1 MKLDMHVHT
10 RFSGQTTIFPL
21 SLVMKESYNT
31 PEGVYRRAKARGMDL
46 VTITDHDRIDGALTI
61 ADRPDVIV
69 GCEVTG
75 VFPNDGVR
83 VHLGVLGITE
93 TQHAE
98 IQRLRFDVREL
109 LPYLNRE
116 RIFTTLNHVASR
128 INGEITA
135 AHIAALMPWVDGIEV
150 INGSRLASQNR
161 TAGCLANACRKI
173 GVAGS
178 DSHTGRGIGFTW
190 VEAPGA
196 STREAFLAAL
206 HAGRV
211 EVHGWQGHY
220 FTMASDMLRLAAG
233 FYQDRF
239 SLLAESP
246 FSWRRQA
253 FVLGGLLGLPLIA
266 LPLAGALAHFILE
279 ERFNR
284 ALLFDLVERP
294 AMGAAPYEAGPGSP
308 SRTPARWRGL
318 PEVA

>member
-1 MKLDMHVHT
+1 VKLDLHVHT
-10 RFSGQTTIFPL
+10 AFSGQTTIFPL
-21 SLVMKESYNT
+21 SLIMKESYNT

-46 VTITDHDRIDGALTI
+46 VTITDHDQIEGALTI
-61 ADRPDVIV
+61 AHRPDVIV
-69 GCEVTG
+69 GSEVTG

-83 VHLGVLGITE
+83 VHLGVLGINE
-93 TQHAE
+93 AQHSE
-98 IQRLRFDVREL
+98 IQRLRVDVREL
-109 LPYLNRE
+109 LPYLKRE
-116 RIFTTLNHVASR
+116 RIFTVLNHVASR

-135 AHIAALMPWVDGIEV
+135 GHIAALMPWVDGIEV

-161 TAGCLANACRKI
+161 TAACLANACRKV

-178 DSHTGRGIGFTW
+178 DSHAGRGIGRTW
-190 VEAPGA
+190 VEAPRA
-196 STREAFLAAL
+196 STREEFMAEL

-211 EVHGWQGHY
+211 LVSGWQGHY

-239 SLLAESP
+239 RLLAKAP
-246 FSWRRQA
+246 LSWRNHA
-253 FVLGGLLGLPLIA
+253 FVLGGILGLPLVA

-294 AMGAAPYEAGPGSP
+294 AMSLIPHELGPESP
-308 SRTPARWRGL
+308 SRAAAPWREL